1 MKPPPLPLKDLIIFA
16 ILGSIMFISH
26 MIMIW
31 IPSVHLIGLFIA
43 AFTLT
48 YRVRALI
55 PIYLYVMIYGAIY
68 GFSTWWVP
76 YIYIWLPLWGLFML
90 VGMFKLPV
98 KAKVPI
104 YMVLCALHGLSFG
117 ILYAPFQAWVFGL
130 SFQGMVAWIIAGI
143 PFDVT
148 HAISNLAAGILIV
161 PLSEL
166 LIRLSGHSKVLD
178 KQQNN
183 IVKLND
189 ADA

>member
-1 MKPPPLPLKDLIIFA
+1 MRASALPLKDLIIFA

-76 YIYIWLPLWGLFML
+76 YLYIWIPLWGLFML

-117 ILYAPFQAWVFGL
+117 LLYAPFQAWVFGL

-178 KQQNN
+178 KQENS

>member
-117 ILYAPFQAWVFGL
+117 LLYAPFQAWVFGL

-189 ADA
+189 VDA